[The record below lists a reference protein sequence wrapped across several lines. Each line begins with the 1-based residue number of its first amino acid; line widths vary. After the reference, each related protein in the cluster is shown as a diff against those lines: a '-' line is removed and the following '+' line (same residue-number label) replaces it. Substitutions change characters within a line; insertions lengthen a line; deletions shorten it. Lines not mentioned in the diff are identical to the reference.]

1 MVKPILNVQPDFAK
15 RCEEQNIQYTL
26 QKYTDRINIS
36 FNFLVNEGLKKK
48 YRIYIL
54 VVRIYVSFI
63 ESIWNK

>member
-15 RCEEQNIQYTL
+15 RYEEQNIQYTL